1 MSSQALRIFGLV
13 FLIAGLIGFA
23 TIFGNWESPVS
34 TKTSPQFTKIENK
47 SYSNTVSST
56 QAYFSKY
63 LVKNQYMPVVPD
75 DLNSEW
81 LNAHIMGGRDP
92 SSNNP
97 GISDT
102 TTGSTPVDGLEGFEG
117 CRDGRRGCFY
127 W

>member
-1 MSSQALRIFGLV
+1 MFGLA
-13 FLIAGLIGFA
+13 FLIAGLIGFG

-34 TKTSPQFTKIENK
+34 TKTSPQLTRIEHK
-47 SYSNTVSST
+47 SYSNTVTST

-75 DLNSEW
+75 DLSSEW
-81 LNAHIMGGRDP
+81 LNAHIMEGRDP
-92 SSNNP
+92 SANNP
-97 GISDT
+97 EISDGE
-102 TTGSTPVDGLEGFEG
+102 TGPTPGEGFDDFEG